1 MNGSSMNGSSMSEA
15 KLREEICYFGK
26 SLFDRGLTFG
36 SAGNISARVSDGWLM
51 TPTNSCLGRLDPA
64 TLSKVDERG
73 QLLSGDKATKEYF
86 LHLSMYAERP
96 AAGAIVHLHSTHSV
110 AVSVLADLDPEHPI
124 PPITA
129 YYVMRIGRLAL
140 VPYYAPGD
148 LALADAVRAA
158 AGRHHAVLLANHGP
172 VVAGKDLE
180 TAVYATEELEET
192 AKLYLL
198 LRGEKTRLLTVEQVR
213 ELEQKHP
220 S

>member
-1 MNGSSMNGSSMSEA
+1 MTEST
-15 KLREEICYFGK
+15 LREEICWFGK
-26 SLFDRGLTFG
+26 SIYDRGLTAG
-36 SAGNISARVSDGWLM
+36 SSGNISVRVDGGFLM

-64 TLSKVDERG
+64 TLSKVDASG
-73 QLLSGDKATKEYF
+73 NAVSGDKPTKEAF

-110 AVSVLADLDPEHPI
+110 AVSVLADTDPLNPI

-129 YYVMRIGRLAL
+129 YYVMKIGRLAL
-140 VPYYAPGD
+140 LPYYAPGD
-148 LALADAVRAA
+148 MTLANAVREVAR
-158 AGRHHAVLLANHGP
+158 RHHAVLLSNHGP

-198 LRGEKTRLLTVEQVR
+198 LRGNKLKLLSAEQQAD
-213 ELEQKHP
+213 LERRYP

>member
-1 MNGSSMNGSSMSEA
+1 MSEA
-15 KLREEICYFGK
+15 SLREEICAFGK

-51 TPTNSCLGRLDPA
+51 TPTNSSLGRLDPA
-64 TLSKVDERG
+64 ALSKVDERG
-73 QLLSGDKATKEYF
+73 QLISGDKPSKEYF

-96 AAGAIVHLHSTHSV
+96 NAGAIVHLHSTHSV
-110 AVSVLADLDPEHPI
+110 AVSVLADLDPEDPI

-148 LALADAVRAA
+148 IALADAVRNV
-158 AGRHHAVLLANHGP
+158 AGRHHAILLANHGP

-198 LRGEKTRLLTVEQVR
+198 LRGEKTRLLSPEQVR
-213 ELEQKHP
+213 ELQQKHP

>member
-1 MNGSSMNGSSMSEA
+1 MTEA

-26 SLFDRGLTFG
+26 SLFDRGLTPG
-36 SAGNISARVSDGWLM
+36 SSGNISARVDGGWLM
-51 TPTNSCLGRLDPA
+51 TPTNSCLGRLDPT
-64 TLSKVDERG
+64 TLSKVDDRG
-73 QLLSGDKATKEYF
+73 NPISGDKPTKEAF
-86 LHLSMYAERP
+86 LHLSMYAQRP

-110 AVSVLADLDPEHPI
+110 AVSVLADTDPDQPI

-129 YYVMRIGRLAL
+129 YYVMKIGKLAL
-140 VPYYAPGD
+140 LPYYAPGD
-148 LALADAVRAA
+148 PTLANAVKEV

-192 AKLYLL
+192 AKLYLM
-198 LRGEKTRLLTVEQVR
+198 LRGEKLKILSVEQVN
-213 ELEQKHP
+213 ELHRKYP

>member
-1 MNGSSMNGSSMSEA
+1 MSEA
-15 KLREEICYFGK
+15 SLREEICAFGK

-51 TPTNSCLGRLDPA
+51 TPTNSSLGRLDPA
-64 TLSKVDERG
+64 ALSKVDEHG
-73 QLLSGDKATKEYF
+73 QLISGDKPSKEYF

-96 AAGAIVHLHSTHSV
+96 NAGAIVHLHSTHSV
-110 AVSVLADLDPEHPI
+110 AVSVLADLDPEDPI

-148 LALADAVRAA
+148 IALADAVRNV

-198 LRGEKTRLLTVEQVR
+198 LRGEKTRLLSPEQVR
-213 ELEQKHP
+213 ELQQKHP

>member
-1 MNGSSMNGSSMSEA
+1 MTES
-15 KLREEICYFGK
+15 KLREEICWFGK
-26 SLFDRGLTFG
+26 SIYDRGLTAG
-36 SAGNISARVSDGWLM
+36 SSGNISARVDGGFLM

-64 TLSKVDERG
+64 TLSKVDNNG
-73 QLLSGDKATKEYF
+73 NVISGDKPTKEAF

-96 AAGAIVHLHSTHSV
+96 GAGAIVHLHSTHSV
-110 AVSVLADLDPEHPI
+110 AVSVLADTDPWNPI

-129 YYVMRIGRLAL
+129 YYVMKIGRLAL
-140 VPYYAPGD
+140 LPYYPPGD
-148 LALADAVRAA
+148 VTLANAVREVAR
-158 AGRHHAVLLANHGP
+158 RHHAVLLSNHGP

-198 LRGEKTRLLTVEQVR
+198 LRGHQVKFLTVEQVAD
-213 ELEQKHP
+213 LERKYP

>member
-1 MNGSSMNGSSMSEA
+1 MTDV

-26 SLFDRGLTFG
+26 SLFDRGLTPG
-36 SAGNISARVSDGWLM
+36 SSGNISARVDGGWLM

-64 TLSKVDERG
+64 TLSKVDDRG
-73 QLLSGDKATKEYF
+73 NSISGDKPTKEAF

-96 AAGAIVHLHSTHSV
+96 AASAIVHLHSTHSV
-110 AVSVLADLDPEHPI
+110 AVSVLADTDPNEPI

-129 YYVMRIGRLAL
+129 YYVMKIGKLAL
-140 VPYYAPGD
+140 LPYYAPGD
-148 LALADAVRAA
+148 LSLANAVKAV

-192 AKLYLL
+192 AKLYLM
-198 LRGEKTRLLTVEQVR
+198 LRGEKLKILSVEQVG
-213 ELEQKHP
+213 ELHRKYP

>member
-1 MNGSSMNGSSMSEA
+1 MSEA

-26 SLFDRGLTFG
+26 SLFDRGFTFG
-36 SAGNISARVSDGWLM
+36 SAGNISVRVADGWLM

-73 QLLSGDKATKEYF
+73 QLISGDPPTKEYF
-86 LHLSMYAERP
+86 LHVSMYGQRP
-96 AAGAIVHLHSTHSV
+96 KAGAIVHLHSTYSV
-110 AVSVLADLDPEHPI
+110 AVSVLADLDPEQPI

-129 YYVMRIGRLAL
+129 YYVMKIGQLAL

-148 LALADAVRAA
+148 VALAQAVREV

-192 AKLYLL
+192 AKLYLM
-198 LRGEKTRLLTVEQVR
+198 LRGDKTRLLSAEQVR
-213 ELEQKHP
+213 QLQQKHP

>member
-1 MNGSSMNGSSMSEA
+1 MTEA

-26 SLFDRGLTFG
+26 SLFDRGLTPG
-36 SAGNISARVSDGWLM
+36 SSGNISARVDGGWLM

-64 TLSKVDERG
+64 TLSKVDDRG
-73 QLLSGDKATKEYF
+73 NPVSGDKPTKEAF

-96 AAGAIVHLHSTHSV
+96 GAGAIVHLHSTHSV
-110 AVSVLADLDPEHPI
+110 AVSILADTDPDEPI
-124 PPITA
+124 PAITA
-129 YYVMRIGRLAL
+129 YYVMKIGKLAL
-140 VPYYAPGD
+140 LPYYSPGD
-148 LALADAVRAA
+148 LTLANAVKEV

-192 AKLYLL
+192 AKLYLM
-198 LRGEKTRLLTVEQVR
+198 LRGEKLKILSVEQVN
-213 ELEQKHP
+213 ELHRKYP